1 MAAKVSYN
9 EIVDQGKL
17 LDYTED
23 VFRTETWE
31 LPDQI
36 VECVWLPQNQGNFPT
51 TIYYKKR

>member
-9 EIVDQGKL
+9 EIVAQGRL

-23 VFRTETWE
+23 VFRTEVWE